1 MKSISLTKVKSMRK
15 ERNGDLI
22 KRMKSGDQ
30 LSSFD
35 SHASWYPPR
44 PIIEKD
50 PRAIAEL
57 YGKSGNKKPT
67 NIETVNAAE
76 NTEEPLR
83 LA

>member
-1 MKSISLTKVKSMRK
+1 MKSISLEKVKNLRR

-22 KRMKSGDQ
+22 KRMKTGDQ

-50 PRAIAEL
+50 SEKIVEL
-57 YGKSGNKKPT
+57 YGDNPDRRLNCADKK
-67 NIETVNAAE
+67 NVSQS
-76 NTEEPLR
+76 EEMVQGL
-83 LA
+83 